1 MKDKHLLIV
10 GLGNS
15 GKDYENTRHNVGAD
29 LVSFL
34 SEEWDIELKENK
46 KLSGLI
52 GSSKMG
58 SKKVTLFLP
67 KGYMNNSGKPV
78 KKVVD
83 YLKIEL
89 PNLLVIHDE
98 LDLPL
103 GVIKFK
109 NSGGHG
115 GHNGLRDIIRGLG
128 DNKDFIRLRVGIAH
142 PGKSKDVTNYVLAKP
157 SKKDKELL
165 KEKMKASINSLEIYL
180 NEDLEKATL
189 NLHS

>member
-58 SKKVTLFLP
+58 SKKITLFLP
-67 KGYMNNSGKPV
+67 KGYMNTSGKPV

-142 PGKSKDVTNYVLAKP
+142 PGKSKDVTKYVLAKP

-180 NEDLEKATL
+180 NEGLEKATL

>member
-89 PNLLVIHDE
+89 ANLLVIHDE
-98 LDLPL
+98 LDLPV

-128 DNKDFIRLRVGIAH
+128 DNKGFIRLRVGIAH

>member
-128 DNKDFIRLRVGIAH
+128 DNKGFIRLRVGIAH

>member
-34 SEEWDIELKENK
+34 SKEWDIELKENK

-78 KKVVD
+78 KKAVD

-142 PGKSKDVTNYVLAKP
+142 PGKNIDVTKYVLAKP

-180 NEDLEKATL
+180 NEGLEKATL

>member
-1 MKDKHLLIV
+1 MKEKHLLIV

-15 GKDYENTRHNVGAD
+15 GKDYENTRHNAGAE

-34 SEEWDIELKENK
+34 SKEWDIELKEDK

-78 KKVVD
+78 KKVID

-115 GHNGLRDIIRGLG
+115 GHNGLRDIIRGLRN
-128 DNKDFIRLRVGIAH
+128 NKDFIRLRVGIAH
-142 PGKSKDVTNYVLAKP
+142 PGKSKDVTKYVLAKP

-180 NEDLEKATL
+180 NEGLEKATL